1 MPNQP
6 HPRRDEFIAMG
17 YEGVIEKYGSISKAA
32 RAVGVCH
39 QTIVNWAPNPTKPAP
54 RFKGFDKEYK
64 DLPLG
69 AARVLRVFKKLLA
82 ETGRSPPIRDVMRAA
97 GFASPNAVVCFLK
110 TLEQKGYVVRPL
122 GRYKSCGIQL
132 TEKAGAVETPQAA
145 IKWLILHARSTGGPA
160 EIRAAQRVQTW
171 MEGVAHVPSLGRE
184 AKPAHHG

>member
-17 YEGVIEKYGSISKAA
+17 YEGVIEKYGSIGKAA

-132 TEKAGAVETPQAA
+132 TEKAGVAPSVPWAA
-145 IKWLILHARSTGGPA
+145 IRHLASYCLLMSG
-160 EIRAAQRVQTW
+160 Q
-171 MEGVAHVPSLGRE
+171 VAHS
-184 AKPAHHG
+184 AKEVQAWVRKASK

>member
-17 YEGVIEKYGSISKAA
+17 YEGVIEKYGSIGKAA
-32 RAVGVCH
+32 RTVGVCH

-97 GFASPNAVVCFLK
+97 GFASPNAVVCFLR

-132 TEKAGAVETPQAA
+132 TEKAGVAPSVPWAA
-145 IKWLILHARSTGGPA
+145 IRHLASYCLLMSG
-160 EIRAAQRVQTW
+160 Q
-171 MEGVAHVPSLGRE
+171 VAHS
-184 AKPAHHG
+184 AKEVQAWVRKAAK